1 MKNRFL
7 SSGFENFDKM
17 AHSGL
22 TEVRKKQAGVSLLKT
37 RKLTAGEIE
46 LLEKNGNSS
55 DDWSFINI
63 KEPFNPDLVKNCDF
77 HGFIR
82 IGKLEKAVLN
92 DGKRNYYCG
101 IRNSVIISSDIGDYC
116 CIENNNYISH
126 IIAGNYTVISGNN
139 EIYTTEKAKFGN
151 SIIKE
156 GESEKDA
163 FSVEVIN
170 EKGGRGVRVFS
181 GITAYDFYLASRYR
195 DRKILQKKLKQ
206 FTNAK
211 FDEKC
216 GYYSFIDDNCIIKNC
231 RTVYDIMAGRGTCI
245 IGASKVGNVTINS
258 HTENPS
264 KILENCIVLDGITGE
279 GCSIESSSLLGN
291 FVLGDFCTVKTGA
304 KFFHSYLGD
313 YSTVACCEVLNS
325 LIYPCHEQ
333 HHNSSFLI
341 ASAVMGQSNI
351 ASGATIGSN
360 HNSRMNDGELWANRG
375 FWPGLCT
382 SFKHNSR
389 FASFCLL
396 AKSAFPYELN
406 IKFPFSLVNND
417 ENSDSLNIIPAYWWL
432 YNMYALIR
440 NFFKYRERSS
450 RGKKDFRPEFDFL
463 APDTVEEIMEAL
475 KLIEKKRGAAKDIE
489 TESKSINLEVSS
501 ENIEHSNRDV
511 RLLKIYKSVRGYREM
526 LLFYCGSVIFP
537 WTMTETGSREALCGS
552 QFLRER
558 IKEWVN
564 FGGYILPEK
573 SIDELISKIES
584 GEIIS
589 WDEVHQFTEKLIFLY
604 PEMKAAH
611 AVSILLNLY
620 DEDKVS
626 ERLLDKFEKDYRELL
641 DETVIQ
647 IKKSRKKDY
656 DDEFRNYVYRNKEEL
671 ESTIGSFVDDPV
683 AEKFKSFFIKP
694 LDE

>member
-7 SSGFENFDKM
+7 SSGDENFDKM

-37 RKLTAGEIE
+37 RKLTAGELE

-55 DDWSFINI
+55 DDWSLVNV
-63 KEPFNPDLVKNCDF
+63 KEPFDPELVKNCTF

-92 DGKRNYYCG
+92 DGNRNYYCG
-101 IRNSVIISSDIGDYC
+101 IRNSLIISSDIGDYC
-116 CIENNNYISH
+116 CIENNNFISH
-126 IIAGNYTVISGNN
+126 IISGNYTVLSGNN

-151 SIIKE
+151 CIIKE
-156 GESEKDA
+156 GESEKDSA
-163 FSVEVIN
+163 SVDVIN
-170 EKGGRGVRVFS
+170 ENGGRGVKAFS
-181 GITAYDFYLASRYR
+181 GITAYDFYLAARYR
-195 DRKILQKKLKQ
+195 DRGVLQKKLTD

-211 FDEKC
+211 FDQKC

-231 RTVYDIMAGRGTCI
+231 RTVYDIMTGRGAYI
-245 IGASKVGNVTINS
+245 SGASKVADVTINS
-258 HTENPS
+258 HTDSPS
-264 KILENCIVLDGITGE
+264 RILENCIVVNGITGE
-279 GCSIESSSLLGN
+279 GCSIESSAVLEN
-291 FVLGDFCTVKTGA
+291 FVLGDFSTVKLGA
-304 KFFHSYLGD
+304 RLIHSYLGD
-313 YSTVACCEVLNS
+313 FSTVSCCEVLNS

-360 HNSRMNDGELWANRG
+360 HNSRKNDGELWANRG

-396 AKSAFPYELN
+396 SKSAFPYELN

-417 ENSDSLNIIPAYWWL
+417 EKSDSLNIIPAYWWL

-450 RGKKDFRPEFDFL
+450 RGKKEFAPEFDFL
-463 APDTVEEIMEAL
+463 APDTVEEIMIAL
-475 KLIEKKRGAAKDIE
+475 KLIEKKRGDAKGIE

-501 ENIEHSNRDV
+501 ENIEHSGRDV

-537 WTMTETGSREALCGS
+537 WTKRETGSREALKES
-552 QFLRER
+552 SFSRKR
-558 IKEWVN
+558 IKEWIN
-564 FGGYILPEK
+564 FGGYILPEE
-573 SIDELISKIES
+573 SINELIGKIES

-589 WDEVHQFTEKLIFLY
+589 WDEVHQFTEKLIFMY
-604 PEMKAAH
+604 PEMKTAH
-611 AVSILLNLY
+611 AVSVLLYLY
-620 DEDKVS
+620 DEDTVS
-626 ERLLDKFEKDYRELL
+626 DRLLDQFEKDYRELL
-641 DETVIQ
+641 AETVVQ
-647 IKKSRKKDY
+647 IKKTRKKDY
-656 DDEFRNYVYRNKEEL
+656 NDEFRNEVYRNKEEL
-671 ESTIGSFVDDPV
+671 ESTIGKFEDDPV
-683 AEKFKSFFIKP
+683 AGEFKSFFITP
-694 LDE
+694 LDS